1 MIANQLIALMP
12 IMMVL
17 GFFVAAPIIFYAS
30 YKALYSIGLVGN
42 AKTDNGHS
50 RSW

>member
-1 MIANQLIALMP
+1 MIIDQLIAFMP

-17 GFFVAAPIIFYAS
+17 GFVVAAPVIFYAS
-30 YKALYSIGLVGN
+30 YKALYFIGLVGN
-42 AKTDNGHS
+42 AKTHNGYS